1 MIDISGYSKA
11 ERELD
16 NRIFAFS
23 LVQAAYN
30 GNKISKSLYEY
41 LKRVFGKK
49 VYEGTYS
56 PYFYAEIRNRVMAE
70 QNNKGKPLTEIEKL
84 FIRVDNN
91 ELMVTKACRQL
102 KISRSTYYRK
112 YRKWNAEQLEGTPW
126 QKESHAIDAEMS
138 QRIAEYNRNRVIPA
152 SFEQMF
158 KRVEN
163 RELIVIE
170 ACELLSISKS
180 SYYRHYRKW
189 KATQAPTEG
198 LVEGPTID

>member
-23 LVQAAYN
+23 LVRAAYN
-30 GNKISKSLYEY
+30 GNKISESLYEY
-41 LKRVFGKK
+41 LKKIFEKK

-56 PYFYAEIRNRVMAE
+56 PYFYAEIRNSAMAK
-70 QNNKGKPLTEIEKL
+70 QNNKGKPLTELKKI
-84 FIRVDNN
+84 FIQVDNN

-112 YRKWNAEQLEGTPW
+112 YRKWNAEQ
-126 QKESHAIDAEMS
+126 
-138 QRIAEYNRNRVIPA
+138 
-152 SFEQMF
+152 
-158 KRVEN
+158 
-163 RELIVIE
+163 
-170 ACELLSISKS
+170 
-180 SYYRHYRKW
+180 
-189 KATQAPTEG
+189 APTDG

>member
-1 MIDISGYSKA
+1 MIDISGYSKV

-16 NRIFAFS
+16 NLILTFS
-23 LVQAAYN
+23 LVQAIYN
-30 GNKISKSLYEY
+30 SNKMPKWMYEHFKKT
-41 LKRVFGKK
+41 LGKK
-49 VYEGTYS
+49 VYEGFLS

-138 QRIAEYNRNRVIPA
+138 QRIAEYNRNRTIPA

-163 RELIVIE
+163 RELMVIE
-170 ACELLSISKS
+170 ACEVLNISKS

-189 KATQAPTEG
+189 KAEQAPAQE
-198 LVEGPTID
+198 